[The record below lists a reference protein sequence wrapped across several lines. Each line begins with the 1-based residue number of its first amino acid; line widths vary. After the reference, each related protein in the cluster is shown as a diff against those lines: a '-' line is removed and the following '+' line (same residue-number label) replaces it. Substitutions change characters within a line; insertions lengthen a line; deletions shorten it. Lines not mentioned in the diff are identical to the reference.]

1 MSLVR
6 WDPFREM
13 SDMVRRYAPFFN
25 DLPADEAP
33 RWRPAA
39 NISETQHE
47 YLIKAEL
54 PEVNKDDVKITL
66 DNDIL
71 TISGERRMQKED
83 SSHNDLRVES
93 FYGAFSR
100 SFALP
105 SNVDPGNITA
115 ESKDGVL
122 RVHLPKAESSKP
134 KAIQI
139 EVK

>member
-13 SDMVRRYAPFFN
+13 NDLVRRYAPFFN
-25 DLPADEAP
+25 ESAQGETASWKPL
-33 RWRPAA
+33 A
-39 NISETQHE
+39 NISETANE

-54 PEVNKDDVKITL
+54 PEVSKEDVKITI

-71 TISGERRMQKED
+71 TISGERRITKED
-83 SSHNDLRVES
+83 NSHNDLRIES

-105 SNVDPGNITA
+105 QDVDAKQIRA

-122 RVHLPKAESSKP
+122 RVHLPKTEVSKP
-134 KAIQI
+134 RSIEIQ
-139 EVK
+139 VQ